1 MFKLKREILI
11 FLFLAGCFSNVD
23 NLKNTHTQSIRNK
36 IQAID
41 NDLNSELDKFKKNES
56 SKQITKEENNLLKGE
71 LPQKNEEKNSISSIS
86 PVKITS
92 KNSEFLE
99 FETEGFG
106 ESTKYERIIDAEKRA
121 EDDALSKIIKEAGVN
136 VYYGF
141 FNILSESNSNTY
153 EFIAKYT
160 NVWSNALVSYE
171 RISTPNC
178 FFDGNLNRCSLKI
191 KGRVYLKG
199 DPDPNFELKASL
211 DKPSYFEGDEIKIK
225 VKVSKDSYLTIL
237 NYDEEG
243 NVSVIF
249 PNRYYKNK
257 IIKSFDELIIPSDEM
272 GFKLKTYI
280 KDDRPQTTEI
290 IHIIATKTQ
299 PLILDLQLEEKKEG
313 NFIVYPLGKIKQI
326 AEKLA
331 KFPRSEWTSQVILY
345 KVVKR
350 N

>member
-1 MFKLKREILI
+1 MVKLNLKIEIAF
-11 FLFLAGCFSNVD
+11 FLLLTGCFSGINNSQKSD
-23 NLKNTHTQSIRNK
+23 PSAIKKK
-36 IQAID
+36 IQVID
-41 NDLNSELDKFKKNES
+41 DDLNTELNKLKKNES
-56 SKQITKEENNLLKGE
+56 LKESNKEANNLPKDE
-71 LPQKNEEKNSISSIS
+71 LPQKDEEKNSISS
-86 PVKITS
+86 VKTTS
-92 KNSEFLE
+92 RNSEFLE
-99 FETEGFG
+99 FESEGFG

-121 EDDALSKIIKEAGVN
+121 EDDALSKTIKEAGVN

-141 FNILSESNSNTY
+141 FNVLSESNLTTQ
-153 EFIAKYT
+153 EFIARYT

-171 RISTPNC
+171 RISPPNC
-178 FFDGNLNRCSLKI
+178 IFDGNLNKCSLKI
-191 KGRVYLKG
+191 KGKVYLKG
-199 DPDPNFELKASL
+199 EPDPNFELKASL

-225 VKVSKDSYLTIL
+225 LKLSKDSYLTIL

-249 PNRYYKNK
+249 PNRYSKNK
-257 IIKSFDELIIPSDEM
+257 IMSSSDELIIPSDEM
-272 GFKLKTYI
+272 GFKLRSYI
-280 KDDRPQTTEI
+280 KNDRPESSEI

-299 PLILDLQLEEKKEG
+299 PLILDSQLEEKKEG

-331 KFPRSEWTSQVILY
+331 KFQRSDWTSQVILY